1 MPKNTKL
8 LQAFKAVKVT
18 DTTLRDGHQSTIA
31 TRMRTEDMLP
41 IAEKLDRIGFHSL
54 EVWGGATF
62 DVATRF
68 LNEDPWDRLIELK
81 KRIRKTP
88 LQMLLRGQNLV
99 GYRNYAD
106 DVVKAFV
113 EQSAE
118 CGIDIFRVFDA
129 LNDERNFEASI
140 KAIKKAKKHAQ
151 GTISFSL
158 TGPKIGG
165 KVYNLKYYIDKAKAL
180 KEMGADSICVKDM
193 AGILNP
199 YDAYELIG
207 SLKRSVRL
215 PIQLHCHYTSG
226 MASMTYLKAI
236 EAGVDIID
244 CAVAP
249 FGLRSSEPAVEPIVA
264 ALKGKTRSPGLD
276 LEKLYEIAQYLE
288 TIAPKYRQFLNTTQM
303 SIIDTGVLD
312 HQIPGGMLTNL
323 VSQLKEADALDRIN
337 EVYEELPRT
346 RRELGFPPLVT
357 PTSQIVGTQAVQNV
371 LFGRYKMI
379 SSQVKDYVYGL
390 YGKSPAPIDP
400 RVQKIIL
407 HGYPKGEKPITC
419 RAADTLE
426 PEMEKAR
433 EATKDIAQNERD
445 VLIYAMYPTTGM
457 RFLKWKYGKEQP
469 PADVKAKTIEDV
481 KREDELVEKALKGQL
496 VERAPVGGGAG
507 MRTFSVTVAG
517 ERYNV
522 DVEEVGGKP
531 RVIAVG
537 DTQPI
542 VVKKETPAKDSASEK
557 KEEAKPAAANG
568 AAREESKSKREESKA
583 KVEKGVSA
591 ADSNGEYSIIAPMPG
606 MVVQFEVKV
615 GDTVKEGDI
624 LVILEAM
631 KMQNNLTSRVNGVVK
646 SLKVSPGTSVEKD
659 QVLLTIAT

>member
-1 MPKNTKL
+1 MRKNAKL
-8 LQAFKAVKVT
+8 LQAFKAVKIT
-18 DTTLRDGHQSTIA
+18 DTTLRDGHQSTLA

-41 IAEKLDRIGFHSL
+41 IAEKMDRVGFYSM

-62 DVATRF
+62 DVATRY
-68 LNEDPWDRLIELK
+68 LNEDPWERLIELK
-81 KRIRKTP
+81 KRIKKTP

-106 DVVKAFV
+106 DVVSAFI
-113 EQSAE
+113 EQAAE
-118 CGIDIFRVFDA
+118 AGIDIFRVFDA
-129 LNDERNFEASI
+129 LNDERNFEASF
-140 KAIKKAKKHAQ
+140 KAIKKAKKHIQ
-151 GTISFSL
+151 GAISFSL

-165 KVYNLKYYIDKAKAL
+165 KVYNLKYYIDKARIL
-180 KEMGADSICVKDM
+180 KDMGADSICIKDM

-199 YDAYELIG
+199 YDAFELIG
-207 SLKRSVRL
+207 ALKRTIKL

-226 MASMTYLKAI
+226 MASMTYLKAV
-236 EAGVDIID
+236 EAGVDTLD
-244 CAVAP
+244 CVIAP
-249 FGLRSSEPAVEPIVA
+249 FGLRSSEPAIEPIVA
-264 ALKGKTRSPGLD
+264 ALKGKVRSPGLD
-276 LEKLYEIAQYLE
+276 LEKLFEIGQYLE

-303 SIIDTGVLD
+303 SIIDTAVLE

-337 EVYEELPRT
+337 KVYEELPRT
-346 RRELGFPPLVT
+346 RKELGFPPLVT

-390 YGKSPAPIDP
+390 YGRPPVPIDP
-400 RVQKIIL
+400 RVQKIVL

-433 EATKDIAQNERD
+433 DAVKDLAQDERD
-445 VLIYAMYPTTGM
+445 VLIYALYPTTGL

-469 PADVKAKTIEDV
+469 LPETKPKTLEDV
-481 KREDELVEKALKGQL
+481 KREDELIEKALKGQL
-496 VERAPVGGGAG
+496 MEKALVGAPGSGAP
-507 MRTFSVTVAG
+507 MRTFSVSVSG
-517 ERYNV
+517 EKYAV
-522 DVEEVGGKP
+522 EVEEVGGKP

-537 DTQPI
+537 ETQPL
-542 VVKKETPAKDSASEK
+542 VKKEPAAPKEKEPEK
-557 KEEAKPAAANG
+557 KEEAKAKN
-568 AAREESKSKREESKA
+568 EETKTKPEKSEAS
-583 KVEKGVSA
+583 VN
-591 ADSNGEYSIIAPMPG
+591 SNGEYSIIAPMPG

-615 GDTVKEGDI
+615 GDTVKEGDV

-631 KMQNNLTSRVNGVVK
+631 KMQNNLTSKVNGVVK

>member
-8 LQAFKAVKVT
+8 LQVFKAVKVT

-41 IAEKLDRIGFHSL
+41 IAEKLDRVGFHTL

-62 DVATRF
+62 DVATRY
-68 LNEDPWDRLIELK
+68 LNEDPWERLVELK
-81 KRIRKTP
+81 KRIKKTP

-106 DVVKAFV
+106 DVVEAFV
-113 EQSAE
+113 ERAAE
-118 CGIDIFRVFDA
+118 TGIDIFRVFDA
-129 LNDERNFEASI
+129 LNDERNFEASF
-140 KAIKKAKKHAQ
+140 KAIKKCKKHVQ

-165 KVYNLKYYIDKAKAL
+165 KVYNLKYYLEKAKIL
-180 KEMGADSICVKDM
+180 REMGADSICLKDM

-199 YDAYELIG
+199 YDAYDLIG
-207 SLKRSVRL
+207 ALKRSVRL

-236 EAGVDIID
+236 EAGVDVID
-244 CAVAP
+244 CAIAP
-249 FGLRSSEPAVEPIVA
+249 FGLRSSEPAIEPMVA
-264 ALKGKTRSPGLD
+264 ALRGKVRSPGLD
-276 LEKLYEIAQYLE
+276 LEKLFEIGQYLE

-303 SIIDTGVLD
+303 SIIDTAVLE

-337 EVYEELPRT
+337 EVYDELPRT
-346 RRELGFPPLVT
+346 RKELGYPPLVT

-390 YGKSPAPIDP
+390 YGRSPAPIDP
-400 RVQKIIL
+400 RVQKIVL

-433 EATKDIAQNERD
+433 EATKDIARNEGD
-445 VLIYAMYPTTGM
+445 ILIYALYPTTGL

-469 PADVKAKTIEDV
+469 PAETKAKTLEDV
-481 KREDELVEKALKGQL
+481 KREDEIVEKALKGQL
-496 VERAPVGGGAG
+496 VEKAPAGAPGGGVALRSFSISVGGEKY
-507 MRTFSVTVAG
+507 S
-517 ERYNV
+517 V

-537 DTQPI
+537 DTQPLFI
-542 VVKKETPAKDSASEK
+542 KKESPPSKEKEPEK
-557 KEEAKPAAANG
+557 KEEPRARKEEAKNKIEKSDTPAG
-568 AAREESKSKREESKA
+568 
-583 KVEKGVSA
+583 
-591 ADSNGEYSIIAPMPG
+591 SNGEYSIIAPMPG

-615 GDTVKEGDI
+615 GDSVKEGDV

-631 KMQNNLTSRVNGVVK
+631 KMQNNLTSMVNGVVK

>member
-1 MPKNTKL
+1 MPKNAKL

-41 IAEKLDRIGFHSL
+41 IAEKMDRVGFYSM

-62 DVATRF
+62 DVATRY
-68 LNEDPWDRLIELK
+68 LNEDPWERLIELK
-81 KRIRKTP
+81 KRIKKTP
-88 LQMLLRGQNLV
+88 LQMLLRAQNLV

-106 DVVKAFV
+106 DVVEAFV
-113 EQSAE
+113 EHAAE
-118 CGIDIFRVFDA
+118 LGIDIFRVFDA
-129 LNDERNFEASI
+129 LNDERNFEASF
-140 KAIKKAKKHAQ
+140 KAIKKAKKHIQ

-165 KVYNLKYYIDKAKAL
+165 KVYNLRYYIDKAKTL
-180 KEMGADSICVKDM
+180 KDMGADSICIKDM

-199 YDAYELIG
+199 FDAYELIG
-207 SLKRSVRL
+207 ALKRSVRL

-236 EAGVDIID
+236 EAGVDVID
-244 CAVAP
+244 CALAP

-264 ALKGKTRSPGLD
+264 ALKGKVRSPGLD
-276 LEKLYEIAQYLE
+276 LEKLFEIGSYLE

-303 SIIDTGVLD
+303 SIIDTAVLE

-323 VSQLKEADALDRIN
+323 VSQVKEADALDRIS

-346 RRELGFPPLVT
+346 RKELGYPPLVT

-390 YGKSPAPIDP
+390 YGRPPAQIDP
-400 RVQKIIL
+400 RIQKIVL
-407 HGYPKGEKPITC
+407 HGYPKGNRPITC

-433 EATKDIAQNERD
+433 EAVKDLAQNEGD
-445 VLIYAMYPTTGM
+445 VLIYALYPTTGL
-457 RFLKWKYGKEQP
+457 RFLKWKYGKEQA
-469 PADVKAKTIEDV
+469 PAETKPKTLEDV
-481 KREDELVEKALKGQL
+481 RREDELVEKALKGQL
-496 VERAPVGGGAG
+496 MEKAPVGAPGGGAAV
-507 MRTFSVTVAG
+507 RTFSVSVSG
-517 ERYNV
+517 EKYSV
-522 DVEEVGGKP
+522 EVEEVGGKP

-537 DTQPI
+537 ETQPI
-542 VVKKETPAKDSASEK
+542 VVKKDTSLPKEKEAEK
-557 KEEAKPAAANG
+557 KEEARP
-568 AAREESKSKREESKA
+568 KREEPKA
-583 KVEKGVSA
+583 KVEKAEAGIN
-591 ADSNGEYSIIAPMPG
+591 SNGEYSIIAPMPG

-615 GDTVKEGDI
+615 GDKVKEGDV

-631 KMQNNLTSRVNGVVK
+631 KMQNNLTSRVDGIVK

-659 QVLLTIAT
+659 QVILTIAT

>member
-1 MPKNTKL
+1 MPKNSKL
-8 LQAFKAVKVT
+8 LQAFKAVKIT
-18 DTTLRDGHQSTIA
+18 DTTLRDGHQSTLA

-41 IAEKLDRIGFHSL
+41 IAEKMDRVGFHSM

-62 DVATRF
+62 DVATRY
-68 LNEDPWDRLIELK
+68 LNEDPWERLIELK
-81 KRIRKTP
+81 KRIKKTP

-113 EQSAE
+113 EQAAE
-118 CGIDIFRVFDA
+118 TGIDIFRVFDA
-129 LNDERNFEASI
+129 LNDERNFEASF
-140 KAIKKAKKHAQ
+140 KAIKKAKKHVQ

-165 KVYNLKYYIDKAKAL
+165 KVYNLKYYIEKAKAL
-180 KEMGADSICVKDM
+180 KDLGADSICVKDM

-199 YDAYELIG
+199 YDAYDLIG
-207 SLKRSVRL
+207 ALKRSVRL

-236 EAGVDIID
+236 EAGVDVID
-244 CAVAP
+244 CAIAP
-249 FGLRSSEPAVEPIVA
+249 FGLRSSEPAVEPMIA
-264 ALKGKTRSPGLD
+264 ALKGKVRNPGLD
-276 LEKLYEIAQYLE
+276 LEKLYEIAQYIE

-390 YGKSPAPIDP
+390 YGKPPAPIDP
-400 RVQKIIL
+400 RVQKIVL

-419 RAADTLE
+419 RAADVLE

-433 EATKDIAQNERD
+433 EATKDIAKNELD
-445 VLIYAMYPTTGM
+445 VLIYAMYPTTGL

-469 PADVKAKTIEDV
+469 PPETKPKTLEDV
-481 KREDELVEKALKGQL
+481 KREDELIEKALKGQL
-496 VERAPVGGGAG
+496 MEKAPAGAIGMGAPV
-507 MRTFSVTVAG
+507 RSFSVSVAG
-517 ERYNV
+517 EKYSV
-522 DVEEVGGKP
+522 EVEEVGGKP

-537 DTQPI
+537 DTQPLFL
-542 VVKKETPAKDSASEK
+542 KKDASPSKDKETEQKEEGKPK
-557 KEEAKPAAANG
+557 KEEI
-568 AAREESKSKREESKA
+568 KSKA
-583 KVEKGVSA
+583 EKSEA
-591 ADSNGEYSIIAPMPG
+591 PANSNGEYSIIAPMPG
-606 MVVQFEVKV
+606 MIVQFEVKV
-615 GDTVKEGDI
+615 GDKVKEGDV

>member
-41 IAEKLDRIGFHSL
+41 IAEKLDRVGFHTL

-62 DVATRF
+62 DVATRY
-68 LNEDPWDRLIELK
+68 LNEDPWERLVELK
-81 KRIRKTP
+81 KRIKKTP

-106 DVVKAFV
+106 DVVEAFV
-113 EQSAE
+113 ERAAE
-118 CGIDIFRVFDA
+118 TGIDVFRVFDA
-129 LNDERNFEASI
+129 LNDERNFEASF
-140 KAIKKAKKHAQ
+140 KAIKKCKKHIQ

-165 KVYNLKYYIDKAKAL
+165 KVYNLKYYLEKAKIL

-199 YDAYELIG
+199 YDAYDLV
-207 SLKRSVRL
+207 SALKRSVRL

-226 MASMTYLKAI
+226 MASMAYLKAI

-244 CAVAP
+244 CAIAP
-249 FGLRSSEPAVEPIVA
+249 FGLRSSEPAIEPIVA
-264 ALKGKTRSPGLD
+264 ALRGKVRSPGLD
-276 LEKLYEIAQYLE
+276 LEKLFEIGQYLE
-288 TIAPKYRQFLNTTQM
+288 TVAPKYRQFLNTTQM
-303 SIIDTGVLD
+303 SIIDTAVLE

-337 EVYEELPRT
+337 EVYEELPKT
-346 RRELGFPPLVT
+346 RKELGYPPLVT

-390 YGKSPAPIDP
+390 YGRSPAPIDP
-400 RVQKIIL
+400 RVQKIVL

-433 EATKDIAQNERD
+433 EATKEIARDEGD
-445 VLIYAMYPTTGM
+445 VLIYAIYPTTGL

-469 PADVKAKTIEDV
+469 PPETKAKTLEDV
-481 KREDELVEKALKGQL
+481 KREDEMVEKALKGQL
-496 VERAPVGGGAG
+496 FEKTPAGAPGGGATL
-507 MRTFSVTVAG
+507 RSFSVSVAG
-517 ERYNV
+517 EKYSV

-537 DTQPI
+537 DTQPLFI
-542 VVKKETPAKDSASEK
+542 KKETSPSKEK
-557 KEEAKPAAANG
+557 EPERKEEPKARKEEAKGKFERSDSPAN
-568 AAREESKSKREESKA
+568 
-583 KVEKGVSA
+583 
-591 ADSNGEYSIIAPMPG
+591 SNGEYSIIAPMPG

-615 GDTVKEGDI
+615 GDAVKEGDV

>member
-8 LQAFKAVKVT
+8 LEAFKAVKVT

-41 IAEKLDRIGFHSL
+41 IAEKMDRIGFHTM

-62 DVATRF
+62 DVMTRY
-68 LNEDPWDRLIELK
+68 LNEDPWERLAELK

-106 DVVKAFV
+106 DVVEAFV
-113 EQSAE
+113 EHAAE
-118 CGIDIFRVFDA
+118 SGIDVFRVFDA
-129 LNDERNFEASI
+129 LNDERNFEASF
-140 KAIKKAKKHAQ
+140 KAIKKCKKHIQ

-165 KVYNLKYYIDKAKAL
+165 KVYNLRYYIDKAKTL
-180 KEMGADSICVKDM
+180 REMGADSICIKDM
-193 AGILNP
+193 AGIMNP

-207 SLKRSVRL
+207 ALKRSVRL

-236 EAGVDIID
+236 EAGVDVID

-249 FGLRSSEPAVEPIVA
+249 FGLRSSEPAIEPIVA
-264 ALKGKTRSPGLD
+264 ALKGKVRSPGLD
-276 LEKLYEIAQYLE
+276 LEKLYEISQYLE

-303 SIIDTGVLD
+303 SIIDTAVLE

-323 VSQLKEADALDRIN
+323 VSQLKEADALDRIG
-337 EVYEELPRT
+337 EVYDELPRT
-346 RRELGFPPLVT
+346 RKELGYPPLVT

-390 YGKSPAPIDP
+390 YGRSPAPIDP
-400 RVQKIIL
+400 RVQKIVL
-407 HGYPKGEKPITC
+407 HGYPKGEKPISC

-426 PEMEKAR
+426 PEMAKAR
-433 EATKDIAQNERD
+433 EATKDIAKDEGD
-445 VLIYAMYPTTGM
+445 VLVYAMYPTTGL

-469 PADVKAKTIEDV
+469 PADTKAKTIEDV
-481 KREDELVEKALKGQL
+481 KREDELMEKALKGQL
-496 VERAPVGGGAG
+496 VERAPAGAPGATLRSFNVSVG
-507 MRTFSVTVAG
+507 G
-517 ERYNV
+517 ERYSV

-537 DTQPI
+537 DTQPLL
-542 VVKKETPAKDSASEK
+542 VKKETAPAKEKEPEK
-557 KEEAKPAAANG
+557 KEESKPKKEE
-568 AAREESKSKREESKA
+568 ARSKLE
-583 KVEKGVSA
+583 KVESSA
-591 ADSNGEYSIIAPMPG
+591 SSNGEYSIIAPMPG

-615 GDTVKEGDI
+615 GDAVKEGDV

>member
-1 MPKNTKL
+1 MPKNSKL
-8 LQAFKAVKVT
+8 LQAFKAVKIT
-18 DTTLRDGHQSTIA
+18 DTTLRDGHQSTLA

-41 IAEKLDRIGFHSL
+41 IAEKMDRVGFHSM

-62 DVATRF
+62 DVATRY
-68 LNEDPWDRLIELK
+68 LNEDPWERLIELK
-81 KRIRKTP
+81 KRIKKTP

-113 EQSAE
+113 EQAAE
-118 CGIDIFRVFDA
+118 TGIDIFRVFDA
-129 LNDERNFEASI
+129 LNDERNFEASF
-140 KAIKKAKKHAQ
+140 KAIKKAKKHVQ

-165 KVYNLKYYIDKAKAL
+165 KVYNLKYYIEKAKAL
-180 KEMGADSICVKDM
+180 KDLGADSICIKDM

-199 YDAYELIG
+199 YDAYDLIG
-207 SLKRSVRL
+207 ALKRSVRL

-236 EAGVDIID
+236 EAGVDVID
-244 CAVAP
+244 CAIAP
-249 FGLRSSEPAVEPIVA
+249 FGLRSSEPAVEPMIA
-264 ALKGKTRSPGLD
+264 ALKGKVRNPGLD
-276 LEKLYEIAQYLE
+276 LERLYEIAQYIE

-390 YGKSPAPIDP
+390 YGKAPAPIDP
-400 RVQKIIL
+400 RVQKIVL

-433 EATKDIAQNERD
+433 EATKDIAKNELD
-445 VLIYAMYPTTGM
+445 VLIYAMYPTTGL

-469 PADVKAKTIEDV
+469 PPETKPKTLEDV
-481 KREDELVEKALKGQL
+481 KREDELIEKALKGQL
-496 VERAPVGGGAG
+496 MEKAPAGAIGMGAPV
-507 MRTFSVTVAG
+507 RSFSVSVGG
-517 ERYNV
+517 EKYSV
-522 DVEEVGGKP
+522 EVEEVGGKP

-537 DTQPI
+537 DTQPLFL
-542 VVKKETPAKDSASEK
+542 KKDASLSKDKETEQKEEGKPK
-557 KEEAKPAAANG
+557 KEEIKPKA
-568 AAREESKSKREESKA
+568 EKSEA
-583 KVEKGVSA
+583 PVN
-591 ADSNGEYSIIAPMPG
+591 SNGEYSIIAPMPG
-606 MVVQFEVKV
+606 MIVQFEVKV
-615 GDTVKEGDI
+615 GDKVKEGDV

>member
-1 MPKNTKL
+1 MPKNAKL
-8 LQAFKAVKVT
+8 LQAFKAVKIT

-41 IAEKLDRIGFHSL
+41 IAERMDRVGFHSM

-62 DVATRF
+62 DVATRY
-68 LNEDPWDRLIELK
+68 LNEDPWERLFELK
-81 KRIRKTP
+81 KRIKRTP

-118 CGIDIFRVFDA
+118 AGIDIFRVFDA
-129 LNDERNFEASI
+129 LNDERNFIASF
-140 KAIKKAKKHAQ
+140 KAIKKCKKHIQ

-165 KVYNLKYYIDKAKAL
+165 KVYNLRYYVDKAKTL
-180 KEMGADSICVKDM
+180 KEMGADSICIKDM

-199 YDAYELIG
+199 YDAYDLI
-207 SLKRSVRL
+207 SALKRTVRL

-249 FGLRSSEPAVEPIVA
+249 FGLRSSEPAVEPIIA
-264 ALKGKTRSPGLD
+264 ALKGKPRNPGLD
-276 LEKLYEIAQYLE
+276 LEKLFEIGRYLE
-288 TIAPKYRQFLNTTQM
+288 TVAPKYRQFLNTTQM
-303 SIIDTGVLD
+303 SIIDTSVLE

-337 EVYEELPRT
+337 EVYEELPRV
-346 RRELGFPPLVT
+346 RKELGYPPLVT
-357 PTSQIVGTQAVQNV
+357 PTSQIVGAQAVQNV

-390 YGKSPAPIDP
+390 YGKPPAPLDP
-400 RVQKIIL
+400 RVQRIVL
-407 HGYPKGEKPITC
+407 HGYAKGEKPITC

-433 EATKDIAQNERD
+433 EAVKDLAQNEYD
-445 VLIYAMYPTTGM
+445 VLIYALYPTTGL

-469 PADVKAKTIEDV
+469 PAETKPKSLEDV
-481 KREDELVEKALKGQL
+481 KREDELIDKALKGQL
-496 VERAPVGGGAG
+496 MERAPSGVPGSGSPV
-507 MRTFSVTVAG
+507 RTFSVAVGG

-522 DVEEVGGKP
+522 EVEEVGGKP

-537 DTQPI
+537 DTQPL
-542 VVKKETPAKDSASEK
+542 VKKEPAAPKEAEPEK
-557 KEEAKPAAANG
+557 KEEAKPKQEEIKAN
-568 AAREESKSKREESKA
+568 RETNKKADKSEA
-583 KVEKGVSA
+583 SA
-591 ADSNGEYSIIAPMPG
+591 ASNGEYSIIAPMPG
-606 MVVQFEVKV
+606 MIVQFEVKV
-615 GDTVKEGDI
+615 GDSVKEGDV
-624 LVILEAM
+624 LVVLEAM
-631 KMQNNLTSRVNGVVK
+631 KMQNNLTSRVNGRVK
-646 SLKVSPGTSVEKD
+646 SLKVSAGTSVEKD

>member
-1 MPKNTKL
+1 MPHRAKILK
-8 LQAFKAVKVT
+8 AFTSVKIT
-18 DTTLRDGHQSTIA
+18 DTTLRDGHQSTLA

-41 IAEKLDRIGFHSL
+41 VAERLDRVGFHSL

-81 KRIRKTP
+81 RRIKKTP

-106 DVVKAFV
+106 DVVEAFV
-113 EQSAE
+113 AQAAE

-129 LNDERNFEASI
+129 LNDERNFIASV
-140 KAIKKAKKHAQ
+140 KAIKKAKKHVQ

-165 KVYNLKYYIDKAKAL
+165 KVYNFRYYIDKARAL
-180 KEMGADSICVKDM
+180 QDLGADSICIKDM
-193 AGILNP
+193 AGLLNP
-199 YDAYELIG
+199 YDAYELIQV
-207 SLKRSVRL
+207 LKRNVKL

-236 EAGVDIID
+236 EAGVDVLD

-249 FGLRSSEPAVEPIVA
+249 FGLRTSEPASEPIIA
-264 ALKGKTRSPGLD
+264 ALKGKMRDPGLD
-276 LEKLYEIAQYLE
+276 LEKLAEIAQYIE
-288 TIAPKYRQFLNTTQM
+288 SIAPKYRQFLDATKM

-323 VSQLKEADALDRIN
+323 MSQLKEADALDRLN

-346 RRELGFPPLVT
+346 RKELGYPPLVT

-371 LFGRYKMI
+371 LFGRYKMV

-390 YGKSPAPIDP
+390 YGRPPAPIDP
-400 RVQKIIL
+400 RVQRIVL
-407 HGYPKGEKPITC
+407 HGYPRGDKPITC

-426 PEMEKAR
+426 PEMGKAR
-433 EATKDIAQNERD
+433 EATKDLAQNERD
-445 VLIYAMYPTTGM
+445 VLIYAMYPTTGL
-457 RFLKWKYGKEQP
+457 RFLRWKYGKEQP
-469 PADVKAKTIEDV
+469 PAELKAKTLEDV
-481 KREDELVEKALKGQL
+481 KREDEIVEKALKGQL
-496 VERAPVGGGAG
+496 VEKAPSGGAAAGGAVRAFSVSVGGEKY
-507 MRTFSVTVAG
+507 TV
-517 ERYNV
+517 E
-522 DVEEVGGKP
+522 VEEVGGKP
-531 RVIAVG
+531 RVVAVG
-537 DTQPI
+537 DTAPI
-542 VVKKETPAKDSASEK
+542 VRKEPAAASPDAEK
-557 KEEAKPAAANG
+557 KEPERKEEARPREETRPKAAPGGAAANG
-568 AAREESKSKREESKA
+568 
-583 KVEKGVSA
+583 
-591 ADSNGEYSIIAPMPG
+591 EYSVIAPMPG

-615 GDTVKEGDI
+615 GDKVKEGDV

-631 KMQNNLTSRVNGVVK
+631 KMQNNLTSRVNGTVK
-646 SLKVSPGTSVEKD
+646 ALKVAPGTSVEKD
-659 QVLLTIAT
+659 QVLLTIAR

>member
-1 MPKNTKL
+1 MRKNAKL
-8 LQAFKAVKVT
+8 LQAFKAVKIT

-41 IAEKLDRIGFHSL
+41 IAEKMDRVGFYSM

-62 DVATRF
+62 DVATRY
-68 LNEDPWDRLIELK
+68 LNEDPWERLVELK
-81 KRIRKTP
+81 KRIKKTP

-106 DVVKAFV
+106 DVVSAFI
-113 EQSAE
+113 EQAAE
-118 CGIDIFRVFDA
+118 AGIDIFRVFDA
-129 LNDERNFEASI
+129 LNDERNFEASF
-140 KAIKKAKKHAQ
+140 KAIKKAKKHIQ
-151 GTISFSL
+151 GAISFSL

-165 KVYNLKYYIDKAKAL
+165 KVYNLKYYIDKARIL
-180 KEMGADSICVKDM
+180 KDMGADSICIKDM

-199 YDAYELIG
+199 YDAFELIG
-207 SLKRSVRL
+207 ALKRTIKL

-226 MASMTYLKAI
+226 MASMTYLKAV
-236 EAGVDIID
+236 EAGVDILD
-244 CAVAP
+244 CAIAP
-249 FGLRSSEPAVEPIVA
+249 FGLRSSEPAIEPIVA
-264 ALKGKTRSPGLD
+264 ALKGKVRSPGLD
-276 LEKLYEIAQYLE
+276 LEKLFEIGQYLE

-303 SIIDTGVLD
+303 SIIDTAVLE

-337 EVYEELPRT
+337 KVYEELPRT
-346 RRELGFPPLVT
+346 RKELGYPPLVT

-390 YGKSPAPIDP
+390 YGRPPVPIDP
-400 RVQKIIL
+400 RVQKIVL
-407 HGYPKGEKPITC
+407 HGYPKGDKPITC

-433 EATKDIAQNERD
+433 DAVKDLAQDERD
-445 VLIYAMYPTTGM
+445 VLIYALYPTTGL

-469 PADVKAKTIEDV
+469 LPETKPKTLEDV
-481 KREDELVEKALKGQL
+481 KREDDLIEKALRGQL
-496 VERAPVGGGAG
+496 MEKALVGAPGSGAPV
-507 MRTFSVTVAG
+507 RTFSVSVSG
-517 ERYNV
+517 EKYAV
-522 DVEEVGGKP
+522 EVEEVGGKP

-537 DTQPI
+537 ETQPL
-542 VVKKETPAKDSASEK
+542 VKKEPSAPKEKDPEK
-557 KEEAKPAAANG
+557 KEETRPKKEETRTKP
-568 AAREESKSKREESKA
+568 EKSESS
-583 KVEKGVSA
+583 GN
-591 ADSNGEYSIIAPMPG
+591 SNGEYSIIAPMPG

-615 GDTVKEGDI
+615 GDTVKEGDV

-631 KMQNNLTSRVNGVVK
+631 KMQNNLTSKVNGVVK

>member
-1 MPKNTKL
+1 MPKNPKL
-8 LQAFKAVKVT
+8 LQAFKAVKIT

-41 IAEKLDRIGFHSL
+41 IAEKMDKVGFYSM

-62 DVATRF
+62 DVATRY
-68 LNEDPWDRLIELK
+68 LNEDPWERLVELK
-81 KRIRKTP
+81 KRIKKTP

-106 DVVKAFV
+106 DVVESFV
-113 EQSAE
+113 EHAAE
-118 CGIDIFRVFDA
+118 QGIDIFRVFDA
-129 LNDERNFEASI
+129 LNDERNFEASF
-140 KAIKKAKKHAQ
+140 KAIKKAKKHVQ

-165 KVYNLKYYIDKAKAL
+165 KVYNLRYYIEKAKTL
-180 KEMGADSICVKDM
+180 KDMGADSICVKDM

-199 YDAYELIG
+199 FDAYELIG
-207 SLKRSVRL
+207 ALKRAVRL

-236 EAGVDIID
+236 EAGVDILD
-244 CAVAP
+244 CAIAP

-264 ALKGKTRSPGLD
+264 ALKGKVRSPGLD
-276 LEKLYEIAQYLE
+276 LEKLFEIGQYFE
-288 TIAPKYRQFLNTTQM
+288 GIAPKYRQFLNTTHM
-303 SIIDTGVLD
+303 SIIDTAVLE

-346 RRELGFPPLVT
+346 RKELGFPPLVT

-390 YGKSPAPIDP
+390 YGRSPAPIDP
-400 RVQKIIL
+400 RVQKIVL

-426 PEMEKAR
+426 PEMKKAR
-433 EATKDIAQNERD
+433 EAVKDLAQNEGD
-445 VLIYAMYPTTGM
+445 VLIYALYPTTGL

-469 PADVKAKTIEDV
+469 PAETKPKTLEDV
-481 KREDELVEKALKGQL
+481 KREDELIEKALKGQL
-496 VERAPVGGGAG
+496 AERAPAG
-507 MRTFSVTVAG
+507 VAAAAVRTFSVSVSG
-517 ERYNV
+517 EKYSV
-522 DVEEVGGKP
+522 EVEEVGGKP

-537 DTQPI
+537 ETQPI
-542 VVKKETPAKDSASEK
+542 VLKKEASPPREKESEK
-557 KEEAKPAAANG
+557 KEEARPKK
-568 AAREESKSKREESKA
+568 EEAKA
-583 KVEKGVSA
+583 KVEKSEVGVN
-591 ADSNGEYSIIAPMPG
+591 SNGEYSIIAPMPG
-606 MVVQFEVKV
+606 MIVQFEVKV
-615 GDTVKEGDI
+615 GDKVKEGDV

-631 KMQNNLTSRVNGVVK
+631 KMQNNLTSKVNGIVR

>member
-1 MPKNTKL
+1 MPKNAKL
-8 LQAFKAVKVT
+8 LPAFKAVKIT

-41 IAEKLDRIGFHSL
+41 IAERLDKIGFHSL

-68 LNEDPWDRLIELK
+68 LNEDPWERLVELK
-81 KRIRKTP
+81 KRIKKTP

-106 DVVKAFV
+106 DVVDAFV
-113 EQSAE
+113 ERAADL
-118 CGIDIFRVFDA
+118 GIDIFRVFDA
-129 LNDERNFEASI
+129 LNDERNFEASF
-140 KAIKKAKKHAQ
+140 KAIKKAKKHVQ

-165 KVYNLKYYIDKAKAL
+165 KVYNLRYYVEKARIL
-180 KEMGADSICVKDM
+180 KDMGADSICVKDM

-199 YDAYELIG
+199 YDAYELVG
-207 SLKRSVRL
+207 TLKRSVRL

-264 ALKGKTRSPGLD
+264 ALKGKGRSPGLD
-276 LEKLYEIAQYLE
+276 LEKLFEIGQFLE
-288 TIAPKYRQFLNTTQM
+288 TVAPKYRQFLNTTQM
-303 SIIDTGVLD
+303 SIIDTAVLE

-346 RRELGFPPLVT
+346 RKELGYPPLVT

-390 YGKSPAPIDP
+390 YGRPPAPIDP
-400 RVQKIIL
+400 RIQKIVL

-426 PEMEKAR
+426 PEMKKAR
-433 EATKDIAQNERD
+433 EAVKDIAQDEGD
-445 VLIYAMYPTTGM
+445 VLIYALYPTTGM
-457 RFLKWKYGKEQP
+457 RFLKWKYGKEQAP
-469 PADVKAKTIEDV
+469 SETKAKTLEDV
-481 KREDELVEKALKGQL
+481 KREDELVERALKGQL
-496 VERAPVGGGAG
+496 VEKSASVAAPGAG
-507 MRTFSVTVAG
+507 APLRTFSVSVGG
-517 ERYNV
+517 EKYAV
-522 DVEEVGGKP
+522 EVEEVGGKP

-537 DTQPI
+537 ETQPLI
-542 VVKKETPAKDSASEK
+542 VKEAAATPPKEKDPEK
-557 KEEAKPAAANG
+557 KEEPKPKK
-568 AAREESKSKREESKA
+568 EEPRS
-583 KVEKGVSA
+583 KVEKIEASA
-591 ADSNGEYSIIAPMPG
+591 GSNGEYSIIAPMPG

-615 GDTVKEGDI
+615 GDRVKEGDI
-624 LVILEAM
+624 LVVLEAM
-631 KMQNNLTSRVNGVVK
+631 KMQNNLTSKVNGVVK

>member
-1 MPKNTKL
+1 MRKNAKL
-8 LQAFKAVKVT
+8 LQAFKAVKIT

-41 IAEKLDRIGFHSL
+41 IAEKMDRVGFHSM

-62 DVATRF
+62 DVATRY
-68 LNEDPWDRLIELK
+68 LNEDPWERLIELK
-81 KRIRKTP
+81 KRIKKTP

-106 DVVKAFV
+106 DVVNAFV
-113 EQSAE
+113 EQAAE
-118 CGIDIFRVFDA
+118 AGIDIFRVFDA
-129 LNDERNFEASI
+129 LNDERNFEASF
-140 KAIKKAKKHAQ
+140 KAIKKAKKHIQ

-165 KVYNLKYYIDKAKAL
+165 KVYNLKYYIDKARIL
-180 KEMGADSICVKDM
+180 KEMGADSICIKDM

-199 YDAYELIG
+199 YDAFELIG
-207 SLKRSVRL
+207 ALKRTAKL

-226 MASMTYLKAI
+226 MASMTYLKAV
-236 EAGVDIID
+236 EAGVDVLD
-244 CAVAP
+244 CAIAP
-249 FGLRSSEPAVEPIVA
+249 FGLRSSEPAIEPIVA
-264 ALKGKTRSPGLD
+264 ALKGKVRSPGLD
-276 LEKLYEIAQYLE
+276 LEKLFEIGQYIE

-303 SIIDTGVLD
+303 SIIDTAVLE

-323 VSQLKEADALDRIN
+323 VSQLREADALDRISK
-337 EVYEELPRT
+337 VYEELPRT
-346 RRELGFPPLVT
+346 RKELGFPPLVT

-390 YGKSPAPIDP
+390 YGRPPVPIDP
-400 RVQKIIL
+400 RVQKIVL

-433 EATKDIAQNERD
+433 EAVKDLAQDERD
-445 VLIYAMYPTTGM
+445 VLTYALYPTTGL

-469 PADVKAKTIEDV
+469 LPETKAKTLEDV
-481 KREDELVEKALKGQL
+481 KREDELIEKALRGQL
-496 VERAPVGGGAG
+496 MERAALVGAPGSGAPV
-507 MRTFSVTVAG
+507 RTFSVSVSG
-517 ERYNV
+517 EKYAV
-522 DVEEVGGKP
+522 EVEEVGGKP

-537 DTQPI
+537 DTQPL
-542 VVKKETPAKDSASEK
+542 VKKEPSAPKEKEPEK
-557 KEEAKPAAANG
+557 KEEAKPKN
-568 AAREESKSKREESKA
+568 EETKA
-583 KVEKGVSA
+583 KPEKSEASVN
-591 ADSNGEYSIIAPMPG
+591 SNGEYSIIAPMPG

-615 GDTVKEGDI
+615 GDTVKEGDV

-631 KMQNNLTSRVNGVVK
+631 KMQNNLTSKVNGVVK

>member
-8 LQAFKAVKVT
+8 LEAFKAVKVT
-18 DTTLRDGHQSTIA
+18 DTTLRDGHQSTLA

-41 IAEKLDRIGFHSL
+41 IAEKMDRVGFHTM

-62 DVATRF
+62 DVMTRY
-68 LNEDPWDRLIELK
+68 LNEDPWERLAELK

-106 DVVKAFV
+106 DVVEAFV
-113 EQSAE
+113 ERAAE
-118 CGIDIFRVFDA
+118 SGIDVFRVFDA
-129 LNDERNFEASI
+129 LNDERNFEASF
-140 KAIKKAKKHAQ
+140 KAIKKCKKHIQ

-165 KVYNLKYYIDKAKAL
+165 KVYNLRYYIDKAKNL
-180 KEMGADSICVKDM
+180 REMGADSICIKDM
-193 AGILNP
+193 AGIMNP

-207 SLKRSVRL
+207 VLKRSVRL
-215 PIQLHCHYTSG
+215 PIHLHCHYTSG

-236 EAGVDIID
+236 EAGVDVID

-249 FGLRSSEPAVEPIVA
+249 FGLRSSEPAIEPIVA
-264 ALKGKTRSPGLD
+264 ALKGKVRSPGLD
-276 LEKLYEIAQYLE
+276 LEKLYEISQYLE
-288 TIAPKYRQFLNTTQM
+288 TVAPKYRQFLNTTQM
-303 SIIDTGVLD
+303 SIIDTAVLE

-337 EVYEELPRT
+337 EVYDELPRT
-346 RRELGFPPLVT
+346 RKELGYPPLVT

-390 YGKSPAPIDP
+390 YGRSPAPIDP
-400 RVQKIIL
+400 RVQKIVL

-426 PEMEKAR
+426 PEMAKAR
-433 EATKDIAQNERD
+433 EATKDIAKDEGD
-445 VLIYAMYPTTGM
+445 VLIYAMYPTTGL

-469 PADVKAKTIEDV
+469 PSETKAKTIEDV
-481 KREDELVEKALKGQL
+481 KREDELMEKALKGQL
-496 VERAPVGGGAG
+496 VERAPAGAPG
-507 MRTFSVTVAG
+507 AALRSFSVSVGG
-517 ERYNV
+517 ERYSV

-537 DTQPI
+537 DTQPLLI
-542 VVKKETPAKDSASEK
+542 KKETAPVKEKEPEK
-557 KEEAKPAAANG
+557 KEEAKPRKEE
-568 AAREESKSKREESKA
+568 ARS
-583 KVEKGVSA
+583 KVEKAESSA
-591 ADSNGEYSIIAPMPG
+591 NSNGEYSITAPMPG

-615 GDTVKEGDI
+615 GDAVKEGDV

>member
-1 MPKNTKL
+1 MRKNAKL
-8 LQAFKAVKVT
+8 LQAFKAVKIT

-41 IAEKLDRIGFHSL
+41 IAEKMDRVGFYSM

-62 DVATRF
+62 DVATRY
-68 LNEDPWDRLIELK
+68 LNEDPWERLVELK
-81 KRIRKTP
+81 KRIKKTP

-106 DVVKAFV
+106 DVVSAFI

-118 CGIDIFRVFDA
+118 AGIDIFRVFDA
-129 LNDERNFEASI
+129 LNDERNFEASF
-140 KAIKKAKKHAQ
+140 KAIKKAKKHIQ

-165 KVYNLKYYIDKAKAL
+165 KVYNLKYYIDKARTL
-180 KEMGADSICVKDM
+180 KDMGADSICIKDM

-199 YDAYELIG
+199 YDAFELIG
-207 SLKRSVRL
+207 ALKRMIKL

-226 MASMTYLKAI
+226 MASMTYLKAV
-236 EAGVDIID
+236 EAGVDILD
-244 CAVAP
+244 CAIAP
-249 FGLRSSEPAVEPIVA
+249 FGLRSSEPAIEPIVA
-264 ALKGKTRSPGLD
+264 ALKGKVRSPGLD
-276 LEKLYEIAQYLE
+276 LEKLFEIGQYLE

-303 SIIDTGVLD
+303 SIIDTAVLE

-323 VSQLKEADALDRIN
+323 VSQLKEADALDRISK
-337 EVYEELPRT
+337 VYEELPRT
-346 RRELGFPPLVT
+346 RKELGYPPLVT

-390 YGKSPAPIDP
+390 YGRPPVPIDP
-400 RVQKIIL
+400 RVQKIVL
-407 HGYPKGEKPITC
+407 HGYPKGDKPITC

-433 EATKDIAQNERD
+433 EAVKDLAQDERD
-445 VLIYAMYPTTGM
+445 VLTYALYPTTGL

-469 PADVKAKTIEDV
+469 LPETKPKTLEDV
-481 KREDELVEKALKGQL
+481 KREDELIEKALRGQL
-496 VERAPVGGGAG
+496 MEKALVGAPGSGAPV
-507 MRTFSVTVAG
+507 RTFSVSVSG
-517 ERYNV
+517 EKYAV
-522 DVEEVGGKP
+522 EVEEVGGKP

-537 DTQPI
+537 ETQPL
-542 VVKKETPAKDSASEK
+542 VKKEPSAPKEKEPEK
-557 KEEAKPAAANG
+557 KEETKP
-568 AAREESKSKREESKA
+568 KREETKA
-583 KVEKGVSA
+583 RPEKSEASVN
-591 ADSNGEYSIIAPMPG
+591 SNGEYSIIAPMPG

-615 GDTVKEGDI
+615 GDTVKEGDV

-631 KMQNNLTSRVNGVVK
+631 KMQNNLTSKVNGVVK

>member
-1 MPKNTKL
+1 MPKNAKL

-41 IAEKLDRIGFHSL
+41 IAEKMDRVGFYSM

-62 DVATRF
+62 DVATRY

-81 KRIRKTP
+81 KRIKKTP
-88 LQMLLRGQNLV
+88 LQMLLRAQNLV

-113 EQSAE
+113 GHAAE
-118 CGIDIFRVFDA
+118 LGIDIFRVFDA
-129 LNDERNFEASI
+129 LNDERNFEASF
-140 KAIKKAKKHAQ
+140 KAIKKVKKHIQ

-165 KVYNLKYYIDKAKAL
+165 KVYNLRYYIEKAKNL
-180 KEMGADSICVKDM
+180 KDMGADSICIKDM

-207 SLKRSVRL
+207 TLKRSVRL

-244 CAVAP
+244 CAIAP
-249 FGLRSSEPAVEPIVA
+249 FGLRSSEPAVEPMVA
-264 ALKGKTRSPGLD
+264 ALKGKVRSPGLD
-276 LEKLYEIAQYLE
+276 LEKLFEIGRYLE

-303 SIIDTGVLD
+303 SIIDTAVLE

-323 VSQLKEADALDRIN
+323 VSQLKEADALDRIG
-337 EVYEELPRT
+337 EVYEELPKT
-346 RRELGFPPLVT
+346 RKELGYPPLVT

-390 YGKSPAPIDP
+390 YGRSPASIDP
-400 RVQKIIL
+400 RVQKIVL

-433 EATKDIAQNERD
+433 EAVEGLAQNEGD
-445 VLIYAMYPTTGM
+445 VLIYALYPTTGL
-457 RFLKWKYGKEQP
+457 RFLKWKYGKEQAP
-469 PADVKAKTIEDV
+469 SETKPKTLEEV

-496 VERAPVGGGAG
+496 MEKAPVGAPGSGAAV
-507 MRTFSVTVAG
+507 RTFSVSVSG
-517 ERYNV
+517 EKYSV
-522 DVEEVGGKP
+522 EVEEVGGKP

-537 DTQPI
+537 ETQPI
-542 VVKKETPAKDSASEK
+542 VVKKETSLPKEKEPEK
-557 KEEAKPAAANG
+557 KEEVRPKK
-568 AAREESKSKREESKA
+568 EEPKT
-583 KVEKGVSA
+583 KVEKSEAGVN
-591 ADSNGEYSIIAPMPG
+591 SNGEYSIIAPMPG

-615 GDTVKEGDI
+615 GDKVKEGDV

-631 KMQNNLTSRVNGVVK
+631 KMQNNLTSRVDGIVK

>member
-1 MPKNTKL
+1 MRKNAKL
-8 LQAFKAVKVT
+8 LQAFKAVKIT

-41 IAEKLDRIGFHSL
+41 IAEKMDRIGFYSM

-62 DVATRF
+62 DVATRY
-68 LNEDPWDRLIELK
+68 LNEDPWERLVELK
-81 KRIRKTP
+81 KRIKKTP

-106 DVVKAFV
+106 DVVSAFI
-113 EQSAE
+113 EQAAE
-118 CGIDIFRVFDA
+118 AGIDIFRVFDA
-129 LNDERNFEASI
+129 LNDERNFEASF
-140 KAIKKAKKHAQ
+140 KAIKKAKKHIQ
-151 GTISFSL
+151 GTIAFSL

-165 KVYNLKYYIDKAKAL
+165 KVYNLKYYIDKARIL
-180 KEMGADSICVKDM
+180 KDMGADSICIKDM

-199 YDAYELIG
+199 YDAFELIG
-207 SLKRSVRL
+207 ALKRTAKL

-226 MASMTYLKAI
+226 MASMTYLKAV
-236 EAGVDIID
+236 EAGVDVLD
-244 CAVAP
+244 CAIAP
-249 FGLRSSEPAVEPIVA
+249 FGLRSSEPAIEPMVA
-264 ALKGKTRSPGLD
+264 ALKGKVRSPGLD
-276 LEKLYEIAQYLE
+276 LEKLFEIGQYLE

-303 SIIDTGVLD
+303 SIIDTAVLE

-337 EVYEELPRT
+337 KVYEELPRT
-346 RRELGFPPLVT
+346 RKELGFPPLVT

-390 YGKSPAPIDP
+390 YGRPPVPIDP
-400 RVQKIIL
+400 RVQKIVL
-407 HGYPKGEKPITC
+407 HGYPKGDKPISC

-433 EATKDIAQNERD
+433 EAVKDLAQDERD
-445 VLIYAMYPTTGM
+445 VLIYALYPTTGL

-469 PADVKAKTIEDV
+469 LPETKPKTLEDV
-481 KREDELVEKALKGQL
+481 KREDDLIEKALKGQL
-496 VERAPVGGGAG
+496 MERAALVGTPGSGAPV
-507 MRTFSVTVAG
+507 RTFSVSVSG
-517 ERYNV
+517 EKYAV
-522 DVEEVGGKP
+522 EVEEVGGKP

-537 DTQPI
+537 ETQPL
-542 VVKKETPAKDSASEK
+542 VKREPAAPKEKEPEK
-557 KEEAKPAAANG
+557 KEEAKP
-568 AAREESKSKREESKA
+568 KREETKA
-583 KVEKGVSA
+583 KPEKSEANVN
-591 ADSNGEYSIIAPMPG
+591 SNGEYSIIAPMPG
-606 MVVQFEVKV
+606 MIVQFEVKV
-615 GDTVKEGDI
+615 GDTVKEGDV

-631 KMQNNLTSRVNGVVK
+631 KMQNNLTSKVNGVVK

>member
-1 MPKNTKL
+1 MPKNPKL
-8 LQAFKAVKVT
+8 LQAFKAVKIT

-41 IAEKLDRIGFHSL
+41 IAEKMDKVGFYSM

-62 DVATRF
+62 DVATRY
-68 LNEDPWDRLIELK
+68 LNEDPWERLVELK
-81 KRIRKTP
+81 KRIKKTP

-106 DVVKAFV
+106 DVVESFV
-113 EQSAE
+113 EHAAE
-118 CGIDIFRVFDA
+118 QGIDIFRVFDA
-129 LNDERNFEASI
+129 LNDERNFEASF
-140 KAIKKAKKHAQ
+140 KAIKKAKKHVQ

-165 KVYNLKYYIDKAKAL
+165 KVYNLRYYIEKAKTL
-180 KEMGADSICVKDM
+180 KDMGADSICVKDM

-199 YDAYELIG
+199 FDAYELIG
-207 SLKRSVRL
+207 ALKRAVRL

-236 EAGVDIID
+236 EAGVDILD
-244 CAVAP
+244 CAIAP

-264 ALKGKTRSPGLD
+264 ALKGKVRSPGLD
-276 LEKLYEIAQYLE
+276 LEKLFEIGQYFE
-288 TIAPKYRQFLNTTQM
+288 GIAPKYRQFLNTTHM
-303 SIIDTGVLD
+303 SIIDTAVLE

-346 RRELGFPPLVT
+346 RKELGFPPLVT

-390 YGKSPAPIDP
+390 YGRSPAPIDP
-400 RVQKIIL
+400 RVQKIVL

-426 PEMEKAR
+426 PEMKKAR
-433 EATKDIAQNERD
+433 EAIKDLAQNEGD
-445 VLIYAMYPTTGM
+445 VLIYALYPTTGL

-469 PADVKAKTIEDV
+469 PAETKPKTLEDV
-481 KREDELVEKALKGQL
+481 KREDELIEKALKGQL
-496 VERAPVGGGAG
+496 AERAPAG
-507 MRTFSVTVAG
+507 VAAAAVRTFSVSVSG
-517 ERYNV
+517 EKYSV
-522 DVEEVGGKP
+522 EVEEVGGKP

-537 DTQPI
+537 ETQPI
-542 VVKKETPAKDSASEK
+542 VLKKEASPPREKEPEK
-557 KEEAKPAAANG
+557 KEEARPKK
-568 AAREESKSKREESKA
+568 EEAKA
-583 KVEKGVSA
+583 KVEKSEVGVN
-591 ADSNGEYSIIAPMPG
+591 SNGEYSIIAPMPG
-606 MVVQFEVKV
+606 MIVQFEVKV
-615 GDTVKEGDI
+615 GDKVKEGDV

-631 KMQNNLTSRVNGVVK
+631 KMQNNLTSKVNGIVR

>member
-1 MPKNTKL
+1 MPKNSKL
-8 LQAFKAVKVT
+8 LQAFKAIKIT
-18 DTTLRDGHQSTIA
+18 DTTFRDGHQSTLA

-41 IAEKLDRIGFHSL
+41 IAEKMDRVGFHSM

-62 DVATRF
+62 DVATRY
-68 LNEDPWDRLIELK
+68 LNEDPWERLIELK
-81 KRIRKTP
+81 KRIKKTP

-106 DVVKAFV
+106 DVVEAFV
-113 EQSAE
+113 DQAAE
-118 CGIDIFRVFDA
+118 NGIDIFRVFDA
-129 LNDERNFEASI
+129 LNDERNFEASF
-140 KAIKKAKKHAQ
+140 KAIKKAKKHVQ

-165 KVYNLKYYIDKAKAL
+165 KVYNLKYYIEKAKNL
-180 KEMGADSICVKDM
+180 RDMGADSICVKDM

-199 YDAYELIG
+199 YDAYDLIG
-207 SLKRSVRL
+207 VLKRSVKL

-236 EAGVDIID
+236 EAGVDVVD
-244 CAVAP
+244 CAIAP

-264 ALKGKTRSPGLD
+264 ALRGKVRYPGLD
-276 LEKLYEIAQYLE
+276 LEKLYEIAQYIE
-288 TIAPKYRQFLNTTQM
+288 TVAPKYRQFLNTTQM

-390 YGKSPAPIDP
+390 YGKPPASIDP
-400 RVQKIIL
+400 RVQRIVL
-407 HGYPKGEKPITC
+407 HGYSKGEKPITC

-433 EATKDIAQNERD
+433 EATKDIARNELD
-445 VLIYAMYPTTGM
+445 VLIYAMYPTTGL

-469 PADVKAKTIEDV
+469 PADSKPKTLEDV
-481 KREDELVEKALKGQL
+481 KHEDELIEKALKGQL
-496 VERAPVGGGAG
+496 MERTPTGVSGMGAPIRSFSVSVGGEKY
-507 MRTFSVTVAG
+507 S
-517 ERYNV
+517 V

-537 DTQPI
+537 DTQPL
-542 VVKKETPAKDSASEK
+542 VVKRETAPSKEKETEQKENGKPK
-557 KEEAKPAAANG
+557 KEEN
-568 AAREESKSKREESKA
+568 KA
-583 KVEKGVSA
+583 KVEKSEAPVNP
-591 ADSNGEYSIIAPMPG
+591 NGEYSIIAPMPG
-606 MVVQFEVKV
+606 MIVQFEVKV
-615 GDTVKEGDI
+615 GDKVKEGDV